1 MTFRNISTLVF
12 FLCLSSF
19 YLSAQASV
27 NITDEDLT
35 TGTYSWSAD
44 TTYFLDGRVVL
55 ESGGSLTIAP
65 GTVIRAKSMASDGMI
80 SGLVITKG
88 ARIFA
93 EGTSEDPII
102 FTSDEDDLAIP
113 DELDQ
118 AGSGEWAGLVV
129 LGNASI
135 GTPQGWDFYEGFLVF
150 DDPRYVYGGG
160 SESDDE
166 DNSGI
171 LKYVSIRHAAPFS
184 GISNEHSAMVFAGVG
199 RGTVIDHIEVIRTQ
213 TNGFSFIGGT
223 VNAYHLVSAFCG
235 GDAFNLDQGY
245 RGKGQFWLGVEAGD
259 RLLEISGNRPEADF
273 DETWVNTLPDLAN
286 LTLVQGISLID
297 DLSGLGAVVF
307 RNNAGG
313 SLRNST
319 IINRHF
325 VGASIQD
332 WTGDT
337 IDSWM
342 RFQEGEIILE
352 DNRWNSESRMLN
364 WDEYST
370 VFTRNNIAR
379 AEPTLATYLNDN
391 NQLSEGVFIRNSDV
405 HTLGAFDPRPTENS
419 ELLTAGSPISAP
431 GFTGV
436 SYQGAFG
443 PNDNWYSWTYLGSS
457 SSIFQQISG
466 QVLQS
471 ESDCT
476 PGDEALPAAGVTIS
490 LQSGNTTRYTTT
502 NPDGTY
508 LAYVPAGTTVLN
520 IIPPSDAWAGCPP
533 PGPVTLNDG
542 EEVVVDLALRRL
554 DNCPQL
560 RVDIGAPFL
569 RRGFQ
574 STYHITYA
582 NTGGLTATQPEVMV
596 VLDPL
601 LTYQAA
607 TIPLADQRGDTL
619 FFTVDDLPPLS
630 PPQQFSLFVLVSLE
644 ATLGQEHCT
653 TATIIASND
662 CAPGPEAEL
671 RVTGTCIGDSIRF
684 EVQNVG
690 SIAPLAPAPF
700 VVIEDEVMLLQGT
713 LTTPAG
719 NTDVFTFPADNQTFH
734 FSTFANPDNP
744 LSGKATA
751 TTSCSNDPVVPFASF
766 ASEGPLPNVGIDCQ
780 PNIGAYDPN
789 DKSAVPLGLT
799 NRNVVPEEVRLDYR
813 IRFQNTGTDTAF
825 TVVVVDTLPASLDPA
840 TFVMGTYSH
849 PCSWKLEGER
859 TLRVTFDHIMLPDS
873 NINEPASNGFF
884 RFNIQA
890 RPEFPLGTEIMN
902 EADIYFDFNDPVRT
916 NQTFHLIDRLK
927 QNATGVEEPVL
938 GADVLLLYPQPAD
951 ERLNMTLKNGG
962 FMNGSWVAYNIDG
975 RLVAGGSS
983 NGTTQ
988 QINITGWSPGFYVL
1002 VLRDQNQR
1010 LLGRK
1015 RFVVKN

>member
-1 MTFRNISTLVF
+1 MTFRNISALVF
-12 FLCLSSF
+12 FLCFSSSW
-19 YLSAQASV
+19 LTAQATV

-35 TGTYSWSAD
+35 VGTYNWSAD
-44 TTYFLDGRVVL
+44 TTYFLDGHVVL
-55 ESGGSLTIAP
+55 ESGGTLTIAP
-65 GTVIRAKSMASDGMI
+65 GTVIRARSLSSNGLSSA
-80 SGLVITKG
+80 LVIAKG
-88 ARIFA
+88 AQIFA
-93 EGTSEDPII
+93 EGTADEPII
-102 FTSDEDDLAIP
+102 FTSDEDDLVIP
-113 DELDQ
+113 DELAQ
-118 AGSGEWAGLVV
+118 AENGEWIGLVI

-135 GTPQGWDFYEGFLVF
+135 GTPLGSASYEAFFVVN
-150 DDPRYVYGGG
+150 DPRYVYGGG

-166 DNSGI
+166 DNSGV

-184 GISNEHSAMVFAGVG
+184 TIGGEHAAMVFAGVG
-199 RGTVIDHIEVIRTQ
+199 RGTVIDHVEVIRTQ
-213 TNGFSFIGGT
+213 TNGFRFIGGT

-273 DETWVNTLPDLAN
+273 DETWVNSLPDLAN
-286 LTLVQGISLID
+286 LTLVQGLSLID

-342 RFQEGEIILE
+342 RFQEGEIVLE
-352 DNRWNSESRMLN
+352 DNRWNSESRTLN

-391 NQLSEGVFIRNSDV
+391 NQLSEGIFIRNSDLS
-405 HTLGAFDPRPTENS
+405 TPGAFDPRPTENS

-436 SYQGAFG
+436 PYQGAFG

-466 QVLQS
+466 QVLQT
-471 ESDCT
+471 ESDCI
-476 PGDEALPAAGVTIS
+476 PSGEALPAAGVTLS
-490 LQSGNTTRYTTT
+490 LESGGTTRYTTT

-508 LAYVPAGTTVLN
+508 LAYVPAGTTTINV
-520 IIPPSDAWAGCPP
+520 IPPSDAWAACPP
-533 PGPVTLNDG
+533 PAPITLNDG
-542 EEVVVDLALRRL
+542 EEVVVDLGLRRL

-574 STYHITYA
+574 STYHITYT

-601 LTYQAA
+601 LTYQGA
-607 TIPLADQRGDTL
+607 TVPLVAQQGDTL
-619 FFTVDDLPPLS
+619 YFVIDDLPPLS
-630 PPQQFSLFVLVSLE
+630 SPQQFSLFVLVSLE
-644 ATLGQEHCT
+644 AELGQEHCT

-662 CAPGPEAEL
+662 CAPGQEAEL
-671 RVTGTCIGDSIRF
+671 RVTGSCIGDSIRF
-684 EVQNVG
+684 EVQNIGPV
-690 SIAPLAPAPF
+690 APLAPVPF

-713 LTTPAG
+713 LTTPG
-719 NTDVFTFPADNQTFH
+719 GSTDVFTFPAEDQTFH
-734 FSTFANPDNP
+734 LSTLASPDSDLP
-744 LSGKATA
+744 GKASATA
-751 TTSCSNDPVVPFASF
+751 SCANDPVVPFASF
-766 ASEGPLPNVGIDCQ
+766 ASEGPLPNVGVDCQ
-780 PNIGAYDPN
+780 PNIGAFDPN

-799 NRNVVPEEVRLDYR
+799 NRHVVPEEVRLDYR

-825 TVVVVDTLPASLDPA
+825 TVVVVDTLPLSLDPA

-859 TLRVTFDHIMLPDS
+859 TLRVTFEHIMLPDS

-890 RPEFPLGTEIMN
+890 RPDLPLGTEILN

-927 QNATGVEEPVL
+927 QNATSVEEPVL
-938 GADVLLLYPQPAD
+938 GTDALFLYPQPAN
-951 ERLNMTLKNGG
+951 ERLNVTLKSGG
-962 FMNGSWVAYNIDG
+962 FLNGSWVAYNVDG
-975 RLVAGGSS
+975 RLVAGGTA
-983 NGTTQ
+983 NGATQ
-988 QINITGWSPGFYVL
+988 QINITGWSSGFYVL
-1002 VLRDQNQR
+1002 VLRDHNQQ
-1010 LLGRK
+1010 LIGRK